1 MSDAR
6 EAELLKLLEAKQRRL
21 EEQAEEIKLLRQKLD
36 ALARRVFGT
45 KSEKLDEQQL
55 LLLLQMSKEPEDGPF
70 EGKGSG
76 PEAKQAEPPRPT
88 KASLGKPKGRKPR
101 LPEHLPVVEEVIN
114 PQIVDQAPEL
124 WRRIGEEISERLDYQ
139 PAKFLRRRTVRP
151 KYVRRDE
158 IDAVP
163 VIAPLPDSLLERSI
177 VTPGLLAQ
185 IIVSKYCDHMPLYRQ
200 ESIYWS
206 RHQVWLPR
214 QTMAEWVGL
223 AADWLKPIYR
233 QIREDVLGSGYVQ
246 IDETPIRY
254 LEPGHGKTK
263 LGYLWT
269 YGAPRQ
275 DVVFHWETSR
285 AATCL
290 NNIIPGNFSGTLQS
304 DGYQAYRS
312 FTRDRGDTIVLAGCM
327 AHVRRKF
334 YEAKDQA
341 PQVAG
346 WFLRQFQHLYAVEE
360 ELRRSRAGPKL
371 REAIRAS
378 NSRMVMERI
387 HRVLLRLK
395 TGHRFLPR
403 SQMGNAIDYA
413 LGQWSALLIYL
424 SDGRVDMDN
433 NAIENAIRP
442 TAVGKK
448 NWLFIGEAAA
458 GERSAIIYTII
469 ENCRR
474 RGLDPYAYLKEVF
487 TRLPSMSNWKV
498 KDITPKA
505 WASQQPAAPL
515 QAAA

>member
-1 MSDAR
+1 MSDTR
-6 EAELLKLLEAKQRRL
+6 EAELLKII
-21 EEQAEEIKLLRQKLD
+21 EEQTYEIKLLRQKLD
-36 ALARRVFGT
+36 ALARRLFGV
-45 KSEKLDEQQL
+45 KSEKLDESQL
-55 LLLLQMSKEPEDGPF
+55 LLLLQMSKEPDGPF

-76 PEAKQAEPPRPT
+76 PEAEQAEPPRPT
-88 KASLGKPKGRKPR
+88 YSLSKAGKPKGRTPR
-101 LPEHLPVVEEVIN
+101 LPEHLPVIEEVIE
-114 PQIVDQAPEL
+114 PEPVKASPLL
-124 WRRIGEEISERLDYQ
+124 WRRIGEEVSERLDYE
-139 PAKFLRRRTVRP
+139 PARFLRRRTVRP
-151 KYVRRDE
+151 KYVLRNE
-158 IDAVP
+158 LDATP

-185 IIVSKYCDHMPLYRQ
+185 IIVSKYCDHLPLYRQ

-233 QIREDVLGSGYVQ
+233 QIREEVLESGYVQ

-269 YGAPRQ
+269 YGVPKE

-290 NNIIPGNFSGTLQS
+290 DNIIPGDFTGTLQS

-312 FTRDRGDTIVLAGCM
+312 FARSRGQAVVLAGCM

-334 YEAKDQA
+334 YEAKEQA
-341 PQVAG
+341 PTVAG
-346 WFLRQFQHLYAVEE
+346 WILRQMQHLYAIESK
-360 ELRRSRAGPKL
+360 LRGARAGPNL
-371 REAIRAS
+371 RGAIRGGQ
-378 NSRMVMERI
+378 SRMMMSRL
-387 HRVLLRLK
+387 HRALVRLK
-395 TGHRFLPR
+395 TSRRFLPR
-403 SQMGNAIDYA
+403 SLMGAAINYA
-413 LGQWSALLIYL
+413 LSQWPALLVYL
-424 SDGRVDMDN
+424 DDGRLEIDN
-433 NAIENAIRP
+433 NLIENAIRP

-448 NWLFIGEAAA
+448 NWLFIGQAEA
-458 GERSAIIYTII
+458 GERSAILYTII

-474 RGLDPYAYLKEVF
+474 RGIDPSGYLRDVF
-487 TRLPSMSNWKV
+487 TRLPSMTNWQV
-498 KDITPKA
+498 KEITPKT
-505 WASQQPAAPL
+505 WAKDRSNPAL

>member
-1 MSDAR
+1 MSDKS
-6 EAELLKLLEAKQRRL
+6 EAEIARLAEELRRL
-21 EEQAEEIKLLRQKLD
+21 KQENELLRQKLD
-36 ALARRVFGT
+36 ALARRLFGK
-45 KSEKLDEQQL
+45 KSEKLDESQLKL
-55 LLLLQMSKEPEDGPF
+55 LLMLNSEPEEGGPF

-76 PEAKQAEPPRPT
+76 PEAEQAEPPRPS
-88 KASLGKPKGRKPR
+88 KASLGKPRERKPR
-101 LPEHLPVVEEVIN
+101 LPEHLPVIEEVIN
-114 PQIVDQAPEL
+114 PGIVNEAPEL
-124 WRRIGEEISERLDYQ
+124 WRRIGEEVSERLDYE
-139 PAKFLRRRTVRP
+139 PARFLRRRTVRP

-158 IDAVP
+158 LDAVP
-163 VIAPLPDSLLERSI
+163 VIAPLPGSLLERSV

-185 IIVSKYCDHMPLYRQ
+185 IIVSKYCDHLPLYRQ

-233 QIREDVLGSGYVQ
+233 QIRQEALAGGYVQ

-254 LEPGHGKTK
+254 LEPGHGKAK

-269 YGAPRQ
+269 YGAPRE

-285 AATCL
+285 AAACL
-290 NNIIPGNFSGTLQS
+290 DHIIPADFAGTLQS

-312 FTRDRGDTIVLAGCM
+312 FARDRGQAIVLAGCM
-327 AHVRRKF
+327 AHARRKF

-341 PQVAG
+341 TQVAG
-346 WFLRQFQHLYAVEE
+346 WFLRQFQQLYAIEE
-360 ELRRSRAGPKL
+360 ELRRTRAGPKL
-371 REAIRAS
+371 REAERAS
-378 NSRMVMERI
+378 KSRMIMQRL
-387 HRVLLRLK
+387 HRALLRLK
-395 TGHRFLPR
+395 TGRRFLPR
-403 SQMGNAIDYA
+403 SLMGTAIDYA
-413 LGQWSALLIYL
+413 LAQWPALMVYL
-424 SDGRVDMDN
+424 GDGRLEVDN
-433 NAIENAIRP
+433 NLIENAIRP

-474 RGLDPYAYLKEVF
+474 RGIDPFGYLKEAF
-487 TRLPSMSNWKV
+487 TRLPSMTNWQV

-505 WASQQPAAPL
+505 WASQQAAL